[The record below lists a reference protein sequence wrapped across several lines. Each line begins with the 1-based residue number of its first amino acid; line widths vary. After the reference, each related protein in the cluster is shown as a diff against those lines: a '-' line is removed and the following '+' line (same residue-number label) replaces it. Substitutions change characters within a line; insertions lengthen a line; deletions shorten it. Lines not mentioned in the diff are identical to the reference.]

1 MTSNIGTRNLKISE
15 LVLDSI
21 LNLERKKKKLT
32 TEILKKSL
40 GKKFSPEFLN
50 RIDEI
55 VVFNQLDQEE
65 IIKIVKIEI
74 NKFITRLSEIDYTV
88 KLDSKTI
95 NFLANKGYDKDF
107 GARPVKRAIQKYIED
122 EIAKRI
128 VKNEIKKGDINQH
141 YSQ

>member
-1 MTSNIGTRNLKISE
+1 
-15 LVLDSI
+15 VLDLI
-21 LNLERKKKKLT
+21 LNLERKKKKKLT

-74 NKFITRLSEIDYTV
+74 NKFISRLSEIDYTV
-88 KLDSKTI
+88 KLDSKAI
-95 NFLANKGYDKDF
+95 KFLANKGYDKDF

-128 VKNEIKKGDINQH
+128 VKNEIKKGDIISITHNKGEDFLIFNV
-141 YSQ
+141 

>member
-1 MTSNIGTRNLKISE
+1 
-15 LVLDSI
+15 VLDLI
-21 LNLERKKKKLT
+21 LNLERRKKKKLT

-74 NKFITRLSEIDYTV
+74 NKFISRLSEIDYTI
-88 KLDSKTI
+88 KLDSKAI
-95 NFLANKGYDKDF
+95 KFLANKGYDKDF

-128 VKNEIKKGDINQH
+128 VKNEIKKGDIISITHNKGEDFLIFNV
-141 YSQ
+141 